1 MSATSQPRS
10 TFLGGRSARRRTRL
24 GFTGV
29 LLTGPAIGALVL
41 TVFFPLVWTVWLSF
55 QQFTLAGGG
64 QEFVGLRSY
73 QRILTSTDFVSALVQ
88 TLGYVAVTLVVELV
102 IGLALAHLLSRSTR
116 VNRGLRL
123 VVAIPLMIA
132 PVVASMAFR
141 FLFADGYGLVNHGL
155 HVLGL
160 PEPSWFGTPWMA
172 RTTVLITNLWLALP
186 FVVLVLLAGISGIPL
201 ELEES
206 ARVDGANTWRIFLH
220 ITLPLL
226 RPSIL
231 VILVIRLAD
240 AFRVFDSVYVLTGGG
255 PANSTQVMSTY
266 LFRTMFET
274 SDFPSGA
281 AVTVLFVLIVGL
293 LAGGI
298 FALLREGGQAR

>member
-1 MSATSQPRS
+1 MCS
-10 TFLGGRSARRRTRL
+10 
-24 GFTGV
+24 
-29 LLTGPAIGALVL
+29 
-41 TVFFPLVWTVWLSF
+41 
-55 QQFTLAGGG
+55 
-64 QEFVGLRSY
+64 
-73 QRILTSTDFVSALVQ
+73 
-88 TLGYVAVTLVVELV
+88 VAWK
-102 IGLALAHLLSRSTR
+102 R
-116 VNRGLRL
+116 
-123 VVAIPLMIA
+123 
-132 PVVASMAFR
+132 
-141 FLFADGYGLVNHGL
+141 HGL

-172 RTTVLITNLWLALP
+172 RTTVLITNLWLAIP

-298 FALLREGGQAR
+298 FALLREGGQAG